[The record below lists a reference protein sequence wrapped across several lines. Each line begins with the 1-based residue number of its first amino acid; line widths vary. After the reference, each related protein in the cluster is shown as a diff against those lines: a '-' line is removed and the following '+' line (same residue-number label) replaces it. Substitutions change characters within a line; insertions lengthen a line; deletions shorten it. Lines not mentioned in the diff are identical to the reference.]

1 MVPLGGG
8 AEVEG
13 WNLLSMPL
21 ITTLVVDGFFGAGC
35 EGGWF
40 VSGCEIVCVSLSF
53 SVGVDDPV
61 SVVPEPE
68 PACGTTLASAAAA

>member
-1 MVPLGGG
+1 
-8 AEVEG
+8 
-13 WNLLSMPL
+13 MPL